1 MRKILI
7 VEDSETDEAILL
19 SLLSS
24 YGICHTIDS
33 ADGALRLL
41 EQSFREGEPYTIVVI
56 DLLLK
61 DGDGLPVLGKLRE
74 MEAGKPA
81 QQRATVL
88 MVSGMSDATVVT
100 NAKHL
105 GCDAFIRK
113 PIAKDVVLSELQS
126 LLGES
131 D

>member
-1 MRKILI
+1 MSKILI

-24 YGICHTIDS
+24 YGTCHTIDS

-41 EQSFREGEPYTIVVI
+41 EQSFREGKPYRIVVI

-61 DGDGLPVLGKLRE
+61 DGDGLPVLAKLRE
-74 MEAGKPA
+74 MEAGTPSHE
-81 QQRATVL
+81 RAKVL
-88 MVSGMSDATVVT
+88 MVSGMSDATVVM
-100 NAKHL
+100 NAKNL

-113 PIAKDVVLSELQS
+113 PIAKEVVLSELQS